1 MTLSKSDYMLF
12 LRHPAWLWLKKF
24 EKSKLP
30 PIDDNTQAIFDAGH
44 EFESYAEKLFPN
56 AVQLGFDNYQEYLS
70 LPQRTKM
77 ALDEGASTI
86 FQGRF
91 EKDEI
96 TCIVDVLNR
105 VEGNT
110 FDLIEIKSSTKA
122 KPEHEYD
129 LAFQAMVL
137 EKSGIKIRNIAI
149 IHVNNKYVR
158 SGDIEP
164 EKLTAKTDVTV
175 AVRALIDIT
184 KEQIDTAFAV
194 LSETIMPDVSPRH
207 VNQIGIPGTRWFED
221 WLEIYKNLNPN
232 LDPYSIYFLC
242 YPNNQQIGQLEDK
255 KIRKISNIPE
265 ERSLRPKQ
273 LVQIQTTRDD
283 KRIVEKERIKE
294 FINSFEYPLYFFDY
308 ETFSSVIPE
317 FDRCQPYSDYPFQYS
332 LHILD
337 SPKAKLKHEGY
348 LHQENSSPMPQLIK
362 KLKADVGKSG
372 TILTW
377 NMSYEKGCNDRM
389 AGLYPKQK
397 EFFENLNQ
405 RINDF
410 MIPFSQMWFVDKDF
424 FGTAKLKNVLP
435 VLAPE
440 LSYQELDVSDG
451 LLARRVWT
459 QTVLE
464 GKNQDQRKKVL
475 SDLSKYCTLDTYA
488 MVRILEELRAI
499 VNITADSPTQKRIKI
514 PNSTRKTPSTLYQQ
528 GQLYPKRHID

>member
-56 AVQLGFDNYQEYLS
+56 SVRLGFDNYQEYQS
-70 LPQRTKM
+70 LPQRTKT

-91 EKDEI
+91 EIDEI
-96 TCIVDVLNR
+96 TCTVDVLNR

-129 LAFQAMVL
+129 LAFQAVVL
-137 EKSGIKIRNIAI
+137 EKFGVKIRNIAI
-149 IHVNNKYVR
+149 IHVNKEYVR
-158 SGDIEP
+158 NGDIEP
-164 EKLTAKTDVTV
+164 GKITIRTDVTG
-175 AVRALIDIT
+175 AIRALIEIT
-184 KEQIDTAFAV
+184 KEEIEKAFTV
-194 LSETIMPDVSPRH
+194 LSNETMPDVSPRY
-207 VNQIGIPGTRWFED
+207 VNQIGIPGINWFED

-232 LDPYSIYFLC
+232 LDPYSIYFLS
-242 YPNNQQIGQLEDK
+242 YPKAEQIGQLEDE
-255 KIRKISNIPE
+255 KIRKIGDIPE
-265 ERSLRPKQ
+265 EKSLRPKQ
-273 LVQIQTTRDD
+273 LAQIQTTRDD
-283 KRIVEKERIKE
+283 KRIIERERIKE
-294 FINSFEYPLYFFDY
+294 FLNSFEYPLYFFDY
-308 ETFSSVIPE
+308 ETFSSVIPK
-317 FDRCQPYSDYPFQYS
+317 FDDCQPYSDYPFQYS

-337 SPKAKLKHEGY
+337 SPKAKMKHEEY
-348 LHQENSSPMPQLIK
+348 LHQESSNPMPQLIE
-362 KLKADVGKSG
+362 KLEADIGNSG

-377 NMSYEKGCNDRM
+377 NMNYEKGCNDRM
-389 AGLYPKQK
+389 AGFYPKYK
-397 EFFENLNQ
+397 EFFESLNQ
-405 RINDF
+405 RINDL

-435 VLAPE
+435 VLATE

-451 LLARRVWT
+451 LLARRIWM

-464 GKNQDQRKKVL
+464 RKNQDQKEKIL

-488 MVRILEELRAI
+488 MVRILEELQAI
-499 VNITADSPTQKRIKI
+499 VNF
-514 PNSTRKTPSTLYQQ
+514 PNTETIQMSFS
-528 GQLYPKRHID
+528 